1 MFSAVRTDIRTFRTA
16 VTAVTDKFHT
26 VAAVAA
32 IGTPAV
38 ITYTFLAGIAVSTE
52 VIVAVIAVLA
62 TLRAD
67 HRALRT
73 AVAVIANGIHAV
85 DAGLAV
91 QTEIA
96 LAART
101 VNTPITAFADL
112 ILGTVGALLH
122 TVLADF
128 GAVIAARTTV
138 ADVIAAAADTAV
150 FTPAVITYAAP
161 AVAAVGTDIARTV

>member
-1 MFSAVRTDIRTFRTA
+1 M
-16 VTAVTDKFHT
+16 
-26 VAAVAA
+26 
-32 IGTPAV
+32 
-38 ITYTFLAGIAVSTE
+38 
-52 VIVAVIAVLA
+52 
-62 TLRAD
+62 
-67 HRALRT
+67 
-73 AVAVIANGIHAV
+73 
-85 DAGLAV
+85 AV

-96 LAART
+96 LSART

-150 FTPAVITYAAP
+150 FTPDVITYAAD
-161 AVAAVGTDIARTV
+161 AVAAVGTDIAGTA